1 METPL
6 VSVVIP
12 AYNASR
18 TIARAV
24 DSALAQS
31 YKVLEVIVVDDGSD
45 DNLGA
50 ALQQYGDAVLLVKQ
64 DNAGPGAARNR
75 GASEARGEFLAFL
88 DSDDFWHPQKLDMQL
103 AAFHERPNTCLCWSD
118 YRRLRANEI
127 AAADTTGSIQRPGFL
142 YSDDFSAF
150 FRNPYVGTPGV
161 MIRRDLFAR
170 LGGFRTDLRAGEDV
184 DLWLRAA
191 YRGVVAHIPVPLFF
205 VVPSNESLTSRS
217 EDGTYRDNLIVID
230 DFCRQNPD
238 FARGSPWSVRQ
249 ARSTVLAN
257 WGGDAYTKR
266 NFVFARNLLCRSFF
280 LWPNVRA
287 GLLLLKT
294 GVGILRGRSAATSS

>member
-12 AYNASR
+12 AYNASH
-18 TIARAV
+18 TISRAI
-24 DSALAQS
+24 DSVLAQS
-31 YKVLEVIVVDDGSD
+31 YKVLEVIVVDDGSG

-50 ALQQYGDAVLLVKQ
+50 ALQKYGDAVRLLRQ

-75 GASEARGEFLAFL
+75 GATEARGEFLAFL
-88 DSDDFWHPQKLDMQL
+88 DSDDFWHPQKLGMQL
-103 AAFHERPNTCLCWSD
+103 AAFHERPETNLCWAN
-118 YRRLRANEI
+118 YRRLRKDEITTAN
-127 AAADTTGSIQRPGFL
+127 TTGPIERPEFV

-161 MIRRDLFAR
+161 MIKSDLFER
-170 LGGFRTDLRAGEDV
+170 LGGFRTDLWAGEDI

-205 VVPSNESLTSRS
+205 VVTSDDSLTSRS

-230 DFCRQNPD
+230 DFCRENPE
-238 FARGSPWSVRQ
+238 FARGYPWSVRQ
-249 ARSTVLAN
+249 ARSTVLGN
-257 WGGDAYTKR
+257 WGADAYTKR
-266 NFVFARNLLCRSFF
+266 NFAFAGTLLCRSF
-280 LWPNVRA
+280 LLRPNVRA
-287 GLLLLKT
+287 GLLLLKS
-294 GVGILRGRSAATSS
+294 GLGSLQGKSAAPS